1 MGKSLQ
7 IPRALIYQEQTDIKA
22 FRTGSSICGVLYE
35 HLLTIEGLAVHSGRI
50 QEALLG
56 VFNDT
61 YYICTSVLVEQKPK
75 QMLDYYWNIAGKLEE
90 HPLFFDGF
98 NDVRANV
105 IYGIISCIVN
115 NLTEK
120 SKYIEELLDGMSKRG
135 NGSHVEIKKRFL
147 KICTTNA
154 VPIFAFSAEELFMP
168 RVLTPELLNQIN
180 LKQSTCDYDEKCVEE
195 LVMKVG
201 RNIGF
206 ESSDER
212 KYFLL
217 DAIEKEAGSL
227 QLPVPAVVERLRC
240 DLNNSKCKTNFSSV
254 LTYKEKLQQ
263 AVNDLR
269 VRCKQLE
276 EENTKN
282 IEIINSQKEEIA
294 NLEKREPKIEGITAE
309 EIEKGFRSIETAE
322 NRRKARTQFKEVL
335 EDHPI
340 LQKALKNL
348 KKDKMFEDPNPIT
361 RNITMN
367 GEKAKYIEKN
377 K

>member
-1 MGKSLQ
+1 M
-7 IPRALIYQEQTDIKA
+7 
-22 FRTGSSICGVLYE
+22 
-35 HLLTIEGLAVHSGRI
+35 
-50 QEALLG
+50 
-56 VFNDT
+56 
-61 YYICTSVLVEQKPK
+61 
-75 QMLDYYWNIAGKLEE
+75 
-90 HPLFFDGF
+90 
-98 NDVRANV
+98 
-105 IYGIISCIVN
+105 
-115 NLTEK
+115 
-120 SKYIEELLDGMSKRG
+120 
-135 NGSHVEIKKRFL
+135 
-147 KICTTNA
+147 
-154 VPIFAFSAEELFMP
+154 
-168 RVLTPELLNQIN
+168 
-180 LKQSTCDYDEKCVEE
+180 
-195 LVMKVG
+195 
-201 RNIGF
+201 
-206 ESSDER
+206 
-212 KYFLL
+212 L

-240 DLNNSKCKTNFSSV
+240 DLNNSKCKTNFSGV
-254 LTYKEKLQQ
+254 LTYNEKLQQ